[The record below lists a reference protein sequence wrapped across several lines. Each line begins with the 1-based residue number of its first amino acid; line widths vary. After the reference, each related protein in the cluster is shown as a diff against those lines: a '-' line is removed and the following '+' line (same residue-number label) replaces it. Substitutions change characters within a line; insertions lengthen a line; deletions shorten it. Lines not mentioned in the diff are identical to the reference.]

1 MLPLRHRRL
10 WIATSVVLVTAVV
23 FGSLQP
29 TLAMPAPGGYDKL
42 QHALAYFALAW
53 WFTGLYPRDSYW
65 KVVTGLLALGFAME
79 LLQGWMQ
86 LGRQAELLD
95 MVANAVGVA
104 TGLALALVSTGGW
117 TRRIESWLIPN

>member
-10 WIATSVVLVTAVV
+10 WIALSAVLVAAVV

-29 TLAMPAPGGYDKL
+29 TLAMPVPGGLDKL
-42 QHALAYFALAW
+42 EHALVYLALAW
-53 WFTGLYPRDSYW
+53 WFTGLYPRGGYW
-65 KVVTGLLALGFAME
+65 KVVAGLLALGLAME

-104 TGLALALVSTGGW
+104 AGLALALAATGGW
-117 TRRIESWLIPN
+117 THKVESWLSPN